1 MHTEQYKFLRGQGHP
16 TAKGYS
22 GTVLF
27 RGLSVSLSPTKNE
40 CENIKTNFS
49 THSLEPKLRRQ

>member
-1 MHTEQYKFLRGQGHP
+1 MDTEKYKFLRGQDHP

-40 CENIKTNFS
+40 CENIKTNFFH
-49 THSLEPKLRRQ
+49 HSLEPN